1 MVARSIVAIPG
12 KSTLP
17 RRETELVWSGT
28 GESRPYSH
36 DLDTC
41 DPLMNSTTLTDSSAK
56 SAQTTTPAPATR
68 NGELG
73 NLVRE
78 YGFSEPPHVEWL
90 TRLNLDE
97 PRENL
102 TSLPLS
108 VRVTKRAFDIVSAS
122 LMLVLLSPLLLITW
136 CAVRLTSPGAAI
148 YSQTRV
154 GLNRRS
160 KKSKKDRRQSAA
172 AVPAAGEDRRG
183 TGIDRREAKNYG
195 CPFTIYKFRTM
206 RTDAEISGA
215 QFAQDNDPRITPIGW
230 FLRRTRIDELPQLW
244 NILRGD
250 MSLIGPRPERPEFM
264 KQLSDEIPGYLDRL
278 GLKPGLSGIAQILN
292 GYDNEVEG
300 FRRKVGYDLLY
311 LQNCCVLNDF
321 KILLRTVRVV
331 ITGEGAR

>member
-1 MVARSIVAIPG
+1 MPLVPLFTVAVVDMNTSDARIAKTSPSTGSRTLAPRS
-12 KSTLP
+12 LDP
-17 RRETELVWSGT
+17 R
-28 GESRPYSH
+28 
-36 DLDTC
+36 
-41 DPLMNSTTLTDSSAK
+41 
-56 SAQTTTPAPATR
+56 
-68 NGELG
+68 ELG
-73 NLVRE
+73 QIVRDYRFPE
-78 YGFSEPPHVEWL
+78 TPHVEWL
-90 TRLNLDE
+90 TRLNLTE

-102 TSLPLS
+102 TCLPLS
-108 VRVTKRAFDIVSAS
+108 IRISKRLFDIVSAS
-122 LMLVLLSPLLLITW
+122 GMLVVLSPLLLLTW
-136 CAVRLTSPGAAI
+136 AAVRITSPGPAI

-160 KKSKKDRRQSAA
+160 KKAKSDRRQSEAD
-172 AVPAAGEDRRG
+172 VTDGMEDRRG
-183 TGIDRREAKNYG
+183 TGIDRRELQNYG
-195 CPFTIYKFRTM
+195 NPFTIYKFRTM

-230 FLRRTRIDELPQLW
+230 LLRRTRIDELPQLW

-250 MSLIGPRPERPEFM
+250 MSLVGPRPERPEFM

-278 GLKPGLSGIAQILN
+278 GLKPGLSGMAQILN

-331 ITGEGAR
+331 ITGDGAR

>member
-1 MVARSIVAIPG
+1 MYSRGHHVRFLPTGFHDTDRIMTQQATTQQATLDSPTASSPQIPG
-12 KSTLP
+12 TKPAQPGDL
-17 RRETELVWSGT
+17 SGI
-28 GESRPYSH
+28 
-36 DLDTC
+36 
-41 DPLMNSTTLTDSSAK
+41 
-56 SAQTTTPAPATR
+56 
-68 NGELG
+68 
-73 NLVRE
+73 VRE
-78 YGFSEPPHVEWL
+78 YALTDAPNVEWL
-90 TRLNLDE
+90 TQLQLSE

-102 TSLPLS
+102 RCLPLS
-108 VRVTKRAFDIVSAS
+108 VRISKRLFDIVSS
-122 LMLVLLSPLLLITW
+122 LSMMIVLSPLLLITW
-136 CAVRLTSPGAAI
+136 CAVRITSPGPAI

-160 KKSKKDRRQSAA
+160 KKSKADRRQQTTVTLAE
-172 AVPAAGEDRRG
+172 GEDRRG
-183 TGIDRREAKNYG
+183 TGVDRRLTANYG
-195 CPFTIYKFRTM
+195 QPFTIYKFRTM
-206 RTDAEISGA
+206 RMDAEVSGA
-215 QFAQDNDPRITPIGW
+215 QFAQNNDPRITSIGW

-264 KQLSDEIPGYLDRL
+264 KSLSEEIPGYLDRL

-311 LQNCCVLNDF
+311 LQNCCLLNDC